1 MIRYVQTLRKLTVNQ
16 TEMETE
22 QMDKAAYRRIAKIYE
37 NDAKILRM
45 KNYIQHGKITT
56 YDHVKRVAET
66 SYMLNH
72 RFKFKANDEE
82 LIKGAFLH
90 DYFLYDW
97 HQWRGPLHGFY
108 HPKAA
113 LENAERD
120 FKLSEREK
128 NIIRSHMWPLTL
140 GNIPRCREA
149 WIVSAADKICSLK
162 ETLMMRR

>member
-1 MIRYVQTLRKLTVNQ
+1 
-16 TEMETE
+16 
-22 QMDKAAYRRIAKIYE
+22 MDKERYHKIAGIYE
-37 NDAKILRM
+37 NDERILRM
-45 KNYIQHGKITT
+45 RKYIQHGNIST

-72 RFKFKANDEE
+72 RFRCKANDHE

-97 HQWRGPLHGFY
+97 HERMSPLHGFY

-113 LENAERD
+113 LKNAERD
-120 FKLSEREK
+120 FTLSEREK